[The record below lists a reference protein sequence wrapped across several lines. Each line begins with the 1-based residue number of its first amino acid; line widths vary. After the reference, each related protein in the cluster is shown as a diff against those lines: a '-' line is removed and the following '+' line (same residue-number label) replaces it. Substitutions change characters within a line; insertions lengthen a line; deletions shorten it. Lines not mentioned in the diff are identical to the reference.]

1 MPTYIHTA
9 PYDAPVED
17 VWAWYDSKGAFRRIM
32 PEWEGIR
39 PVKAGA
45 LVDDATTRFK
55 ITLGPLRPT
64 WVARHYGVVSGEVF
78 NDVMEKGP
86 FGAWD
91 HEHRFVSTGSNT
103 SEIRDTIQWKLP
115 LHPLTFWTA
124 PFTVKGRM
132 NQMFAYRTLRVQE
145 DLKRIAQYA
154 DQPKQRV
161 LVSGSTGLIGMQLCA
176 FLQAAGHEVV
186 RLLRPSSV
194 LPSDVADEPTV
205 VWNDQ
210 TGEVTEGLSLIHI

>member
-1 MPTYIHTA
+1 MPTYVHTA

-78 NDVMEKGP
+78 N
-86 FGAWD
+86 
-91 HEHRFVSTGSNT
+91 
-103 SEIRDTIQWKLP
+103 
-115 LHPLTFWTA
+115 
-124 PFTVKGRM
+124 
-132 NQMFAYRTLRVQE
+132 
-145 DLKRIAQYA
+145 
-154 DQPKQRV
+154 
-161 LVSGSTGLIGMQLCA
+161 
-176 FLQAAGHEVV
+176 
-186 RLLRPSSV
+186 
-194 LPSDVADEPTV
+194 
-205 VWNDQ
+205 
-210 TGEVTEGLSLIHI
+210 LSLIHI